1 MNLIDAITLGIVQGL
16 TEFIP
21 VSSSGHLIL
30 ARYIF
35 GIRLEDGPAFIF
47 DILVQMGTWVAVV
60 AYYRNDLMDIVRQ
73 VFKKAERGANGIR
86 LGLLIVFATL
96 PAVIAGWLLRDSMEG
111 FLSSLTVTG
120 FFLVLNA
127 AFLVIAELAGKRTR
141 GQDEL
146 TIKDAL
152 WIGTFQIF
160 ALFPAI
166 SRSATTLS
174 GGMTRNL
181 KRPDAAR
188 FAFLM
193 AVPVMPGAAVVA
205 LINLGRLPEASGLML
220 PLIVGFLAAAVVGFA
235 SIHWLLIF
243 LSSRSLYPFAFYC
256 TLVGAIVMLLAR
268 AG

>member
-1 MNLIDAITLGIVQGL
+1 MTLIDAIALGIVQGL

-30 ARYIF
+30 ARSLF
-35 GIRLEDGPAFIF
+35 GIHLEDGPAFIF

-60 AYYRNDLMDIVRQ
+60 AYYRRDLMDMARQ
-73 VFKKAERGANGIR
+73 ILKRGEARASGIKLAR
-86 LGLLIVFATL
+86 LIVLATL

-111 FLSSLTVTG
+111 FLSSLMITG
-120 FFLVLNA
+120 LFLIMNA
-127 AFLVIAELAGKRTR
+127 LFLIIAELAGKRTR
-141 GQDEL
+141 NQDDL
-146 TIKDAL
+146 TIRDAL
-152 WIGTFQIF
+152 WIGTFQVF

-166 SRSATTLS
+166 SRSASTLS

-205 LINLGRLPEASGLML
+205 LINLGRLPEANGLFL
-220 PLIVGFLAAAVVGFA
+220 PLIVGFLASAIVGFA
-235 SIHWLLIF
+235 SIRWLLKF

-256 TLVGAIVMLLAR
+256 TLVGAIVVLF
-268 AG
+268 GSG